1 MTIIDAVQQY
11 QAIIYE
17 VELGDNLVRLQA
29 RKDLS
34 KLSTFLTRELG
45 SHALSKLMKEAQGQA
60 QNHKRSRSS

>member
-1 MTIIDAVQQY
+1 MNLVDAIQQY

-34 KLSTFLTRELG
+34 KLSTFLTKQLG
-45 SHALSKLMKEAQGQA
+45 SNALMKLMKEAQQQA
-60 QNHKRSRSS
+60 HNHKRSTSG

>member
-1 MTIIDAVQQY
+1 MRIVDAVQQY

-34 KLSTFLTRELG
+34 RLSTFLTKELG
-45 SHALSKLMKEAQGQA
+45 SHAVNKLMKEAQIQA
-60 QNHKRSRSS
+60 HSRERSKK